1 MELEKYLNKNFLLK
15 DPVGRTI
22 LYSFIIIL
30 FIILSTFLILIPR
43 TRAVLKARTNLVR
56 MQNTY
61 KQLQDKVN
69 ILYSW
74 NWQDVEEKL
83 KLANTA
89 FPVRKDI
96 YLVIYALQEPCR
108 RNNFV
113 IEEMS
118 FNLGEIESETD
129 SKESAPAPK
138 AKVKTNLDK
147 IKVEMEVLGRESDFI
162 GLLGDLD
169 EGLPLLSISEL
180 NYSSKTDQGELIS
193 ARLSLELHLA
203 SASEEKVVLNEKF
216 NTKQLDFT
224 ATELETFEK
233 IESYYNKSKDFF
245 ERLAV
250 YDQLDQTMF
259 FEEDVENRNPF
270 APL

>member
-1 MELEKYLNKNFLLK
+1 MELEKYLNGYFLFK
-15 DPVGRTI
+15 DPVVRTVF
-22 LYSFIIIL
+22 YSFIIFL

-43 TRAVLKARTNLVR
+43 TSAVLKARTSLVR

-89 FPVRKDI
+89 FPLRKDI

-108 RNNFV
+108 RNGFV

-118 FNLGEIESETD
+118 FNLGEIEPETD
-129 SKESAPAPK
+129 SKEPSSAPK
-138 AKVKTNLDK
+138 AKTKSNLDK

-180 NYSSKTDQGELIS
+180 NYTSKTDQGELIS

-203 SASEEKVVLNEKF
+203 TAEEEKVVLNEKF
-216 NTKQLDFT
+216 NTKQLEFT
-224 ATELETFEK
+224 AAELETFEK
-233 IESYYNKSKDFF
+233 IENYYDKSRDFF
-245 ERLAV
+245 DRLAI
-250 YDQLDQTMF
+250 YDQLDQTI
-259 FEEDVENRNPF
+259 FEEDTENRNLF